1 MRIACPYIILP
12 PESCSPRQRGK
23 DRHGQVGAVGDSS
36 GGRGHQSPMG
46 RLGRTP
52 SRVCVQPVRAG
63 TNEKTVQNIT
73 KERYIKVFDSAVVE
87 VMERLQA
94 TMEFLEQSPAGA
106 LEGSC

>member
-1 MRIACPYIILP
+1 
-12 PESCSPRQRGK
+12 
-23 DRHGQVGAVGDSS
+23 
-36 GGRGHQSPMG
+36 
-46 RLGRTP
+46 
-52 SRVCVQPVRAG
+52 
-63 TNEKTVQNIT
+63 VQNIT